1 MSNWRLE
8 SDLRSYRYQLDTPE
22 VDEGQQRRLYSRIRD
37 LEFER
42 ERVEADRRHLEW
54 ELRRL

>member
-1 MSNWRLE
+1 MY
-8 SDLRSYRYQLDTPE
+8 RSQSTTPDIGE
-22 VDEGQQRRLYSRIRD
+22 TEQRQLYSRIRD

-42 ERVEADRRHLEW
+42 SRLEAERRQLEW